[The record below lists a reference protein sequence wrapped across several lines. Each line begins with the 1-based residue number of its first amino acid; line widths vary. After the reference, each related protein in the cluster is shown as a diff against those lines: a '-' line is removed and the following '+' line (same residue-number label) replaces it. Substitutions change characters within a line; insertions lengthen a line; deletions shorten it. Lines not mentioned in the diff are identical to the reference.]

1 MEFRPR
7 VSGGISYKSL
17 GGDFLCC
24 YTHQEQITFS
34 LPARITTMNNIQQLQ
49 CLLVQA
55 QLFWA
60 DASANRQALESVA
73 REQGSD
79 CDLIV
84 FPETFT
90 SGFLGDSAA
99 QPEGMDGATLDWM
112 KTLASE
118 LDSVICGSAAIS
130 TSRGTANRFLW
141 VQPDG
146 EVQFYD
152 KRHLFSYGGENRRYV
167 AGTERKVFHY
177 RGWRICPQVCYDLR
191 FPAWCRNRDDYDA
204 LLFVAN
210 WPEPRTSAWTSLLKA
225 RAIENQCYVIGVN
238 RSGEDPRGL
247 KYSGGSAVY
256 DPLGESIL
264 DLGSEECS
272 DKAAIDL
279 EKVSLIRSQ
288 LPFQQ
293 DADDFELV

>member
-1 MEFRPR
+1 
-7 VSGGISYKSL
+7 
-17 GGDFLCC
+17 
-24 YTHQEQITFS
+24 
-34 LPARITTMNNIQQLQ
+34 MNNLH
-49 CLLVQA
+49 CLLIQS

-60 DASANRQALESVA
+60 DAAANRQALETIA
-73 REQGSD
+73 RGQGSD

-90 SGFLGDSAA
+90 SGFLGDGETE
-99 QPEGMDGATLDWM
+99 PEGMDGATLEWM

-118 LDSVICGSAAIS
+118 LDSVICGSAAIL

-152 KRHLFSYGGENRRYV
+152 KRHLFSFGGEDKRYV
-167 AGTERKVFHY
+167 AGSDRKVFHY
-177 RGWRICPQVCYDLR
+177 RGWRICPQICYDLR
-191 FPAWCRNRDDYDA
+191 FPAWCRNRGDYDL

-210 WPEPRTSAWTSLLKA
+210 WPEPRTSAWTSLLRA

-247 KYSGGSAVY
+247 EYSGSSAVY
-256 DPLGESIL
+256 DPLGETVL
-264 DLGSEECS
+264 DLGSGEGSGCATIELV
-272 DKAAIDL
+272 KIAA
-279 EKVSLIRSQ
+279 IRSQ

-293 DADDFELV
+293 DADEFEFVRKKS